1 MANFPFDIALFDLD
15 GTLVDSARDLCPA
28 VNHAL
33 GLIGRG
39 PVEESATRGMIGGG
53 TDMMLSRALEATGGM
68 IADAEYRKLAQD
80 LLDFYWAHLSD
91 NTVPYPGCI
100 AALDQLASLGCTLA
114 VCTNKSEGPAREL
127 LEALGMTRHFSA
139 IYGGD
144 TLGRNR
150 AKPLP
155 DMLHAAI
162 ADCGGGSAVMIGDT
176 TFDVGAGK
184 AAGYPT
190 VTCGFGYLDVAVS
203 ELGGHAHI
211 DHFDELVPVLH
222 TLNPPGVL
230 TS

>member
-1 MANFPFDIALFDLD
+1 MANFPFDIVLFDLD

-33 GLIGRG
+33 KLIGRG
-39 PVEESATRGMIGGG
+39 PVNESATRGMIGGG
-53 TDMMLSRALEATGGM
+53 AGMMLTRALEATGGM
-68 IADAEYRKLAQD
+68 VADDEYESLSQS
-80 LLDFYWAHLSD
+80 LLTHYWAHLAD

-100 AALDQLASLGCTLA
+100 AALEQLTALGCTLA

-127 LEALGMTRHFSA
+127 LEALGMTHHFSA

-144 TLGRNR
+144 TLGRER

-162 ADCGGGSAVMIGDT
+162 ADCGGGRAVMVGDT

-184 AAGYPT
+184 AACIPALT
-190 VTCGFGYLDVAVS
+190 VGFGYNDVPVS
-203 ELGGHAHI
+203 ELGGDANI
-211 DHFDELVPVLH
+211 DHFDKLVPA
-222 TLNPPGVL
+222 L
-230 TS
+230 TALA